1 MKSKF
6 SKFVI
11 GTISGTILLESCT
24 NGYYLNYDVDEINET
39 LSKTTTAINNTALP
53 INVQYSDEQREYLIF
68 LQTLAHDI
76 LIDPAIA
83 KSFISNPSEYIKS
96 KGFACEN
103 INIDSKLTQIILA
116 LADDEICRAIES
128 GNISIY
134 LNLLK
139 DRGLL
144 DTISISELNQLKDY
158 TSSLNKALSLDM
170 ANQDMAVSAS
180 VLAFAMA
187 VLVGVFA
194 VVWAVVIE
202 HFTAANAV
210 GALTAIAWKVAVVT
224 SGTPIRNPS
233 DTLLSTKTMRIWNL
247 KSQGPNSMYLVADQ
261 FTSDTVNSLIEYFRE
276 NMPELYDKTDLDVLR
291 NAIIANLQNLPYE
304 D

>member
-1 MKSKF
+1 MKSKL

-39 LSKTTTAINNTALP
+39 LSRTTSAIKNTALP
-53 INVQYSDEQREYLIF
+53 INVQFSDEQREYLLF

-76 LIDPAIA
+76 LTDTATA

-103 INIDSKLTQIILA
+103 ISIDSKLTQIILA
-116 LADDEICRAIES
+116 LADNEICKAIES
-128 GNISIY
+128 GNISLY

-139 DRGLL
+139 DKGLL

-158 TSSLNKALSLDM
+158 TSSLNKALSLDR
-170 ANQDMAVSAS
+170 ANQDMTVSAS
-180 VLAFAMA
+180 LCAFAAA
-187 VLVGVFA
+187 VLVGVAA

-202 HFTAANAV
+202 HFGAANAV
-210 GALTAIAWKVAVVT
+210 GALTAIAWKVAAVT
-224 SGTPIRNPS
+224 SGAPRRNHS
-233 DTLLSTKTMRIWNL
+233 DALFSTKTLRIWNL
-247 KSQGPNSMYLVADQ
+247 KSQDPNSMYMVADQ
-261 FTSDTVNSLIEYFRE
+261 FTSDTVDSLIEYFRE
-276 NMPELYDKTDLDVLR
+276 NMPEVYSKTDLTVLR

>member
-1 MKSKF
+1 MKSKL

-39 LSKTTTAINNTALP
+39 LSRTRSAIKNTALP
-53 INVQYSDEQREYLIF
+53 INVQFSDEQREYLLF

-76 LIDPAIA
+76 LTDPATA

-103 INIDSKLTQIILA
+103 ISIDAKLTQIILA
-116 LADDEICRAIES
+116 LADDEICKAIES
-128 GNISIY
+128 GNISLY

-139 DRGLL
+139 DKGLL

-158 TSSLNKALSLDM
+158 TSSINKALGLDM
-170 ANQDMAVSAS
+170 TISAS
-180 VLAFAMA
+180 LFAFAA
-187 VLVGVFA
+187 ALLVGVAA

-202 HFTAANAV
+202 HFGAANAV
-210 GALTAIAWKVAVVT
+210 GVLTAIAWTVGAVT
-224 SGTPIRNPS
+224 SGAPRRNHS
-233 DTLLSTKTMRIWNL
+233 DALLSTKTLRIWNL
-247 KSQGPNSMYLVADQ
+247 KSQDPNSMYMVADQ
-261 FTSDTVNSLIEYFRE
+261 FTSNTVDSLIEYFRE
-276 NMPELYDKTDLDVLR
+276 NMPELYSQTDLTVLR

>member
-1 MKSKF
+1 MKPKF

-39 LSKTTTAINNTALP
+39 LSRTTSTIKNTALP
-53 INVQYSDEQREYLIF
+53 INVQFSDEQREYLIF

-76 LIDPAIA
+76 LTNPAIA

-103 INIDSKLTQIILA
+103 ISIDSKLTQIILA
-116 LADDEICRAIES
+116 LADDEICKAIES
-128 GNISIY
+128 GNISLY

-158 TSSLNKALSLDM
+158 TSSLNKALSLDS

-180 VLAFAMA
+180 LFAFAAA
-187 VLVGVFA
+187 VLVGVAA

-202 HFTAANAV
+202 HFGAANAV
-210 GALTAIAWKVAVVT
+210 GALTAIAWKVAAVT
-224 SGTPIRNPS
+224 SGAPRRNHS
-233 DTLLSTKTMRIWNL
+233 DTLLSTKTMKIWNL
-247 KSQGPNSMYLVADQ
+247 KSQDPNSMYLVADQ
-261 FTSDTVNSLIEYFRE
+261 FTSDTVDSLIEYFRE